1 MQSAAKSRG
10 FVPQVLSCR
19 VLRIGGLETP
29 TGTSFP
35 IAWRYGGRKKW
46 CYFNAACGP
55 ASGFFEMNGHWEK
68 VWRTALV
75 VIGVLLSAVGYMV
88 ERRLVSIEAQ
98 LGVLDSRVD
107 SNSAKIEGNTEALKH
122 MPWDRK

>member
-1 MQSAAKSRG
+1 
-10 FVPQVLSCR
+10 
-19 VLRIGGLETP
+19 
-29 TGTSFP
+29 
-35 IAWRYGGRKKW
+35 
-46 CYFNAACGP
+46 
-55 ASGFFEMNGHWEK
+55 MNGHWEK
-68 VWRTALV
+68 VWRTTLV

-88 ERRLVSIEAQ
+88 ERRLASIEGQ